1 MSALYPTLLTIW
13 LPVLIGVPVLIHLI
27 NLMRHRKVRWA
38 AMSFL
43 LESQKKNQNW
53 VRFKEILLLLT
64 RMAAMAA
71 IVVML
76 AGPLASLNWSRL
88 FSGGLVHHV
97 LLIDDSLSMS
107 DQWSNTT
114 AIKNARNVVD
124 HLLERTAHHQGTH
137 LITLLRFSEAAAGRG
152 PDIVRQRMRA
162 DLPQQKQSIL
172 DLVRPSQ
179 LAAGP
184 LEAIKAVKE
193 KIGQQKDENLVVY
206 LISDFRS
213 TQWRDAKPL
222 QEAIRTLTDAKAKVE
237 LVRCVDRTRPNLA
250 ITALAPA
257 AGVLAADVPLK
268 FDVEVT
274 NYDVVPVR
282 NVQVLLES
290 QTNLS
295 DSPSTGRQALPALTI
310 ERIEPGQTAR
320 QSFSA
325 RFPTAGDH
333 EIYAR
338 LGADALTAD
347 NQRFCVVRLPA
358 EIPLLIVD
366 GQPGSIDAQLL
377 SLPRQ
382 KVRTG
387 LKSQVV
393 GVNYLRE
400 QPLDKFAAIFL
411 VNIATLDA
419 GEVATLKSYVASGGS
434 VVFFASESTR
444 PDFVTQSLY
453 DNGKGFFPLPLS
465 SQASLI
471 VDRLEKTPDLEVDL
485 THPIFQRTFAGSRNS
500 FLNSILVDR
509 YFASPKGWAPAKADG
524 VRVLAGLRG
533 QAPLIV
539 EKHFGQGLCLAVLTT
554 AAPVWN
560 NWASNPSFVIALM
573 EMKVYLT
580 IRRAEQPAYQ
590 VGQSLSVPLPKDQ
603 YSPEVEFV
611 RPVGKSAVRE
621 TIQAKATDQSDR
633 MRAAFD
639 KIEESGIYEARL
651 KRTDGATEIRRFAAN
666 VPPGEGNLAVL
677 NGGELKIALADVPAV
692 VHEAVDFS
700 GPIAQQAELNL
711 GSQWWF
717 LAIVI
722 GILTGELLL
731 AYSASYHPVAVR
743 GRA

>member
-1 MSALYPTLLTIW
+1 MSALYPTLLTVW

-53 VRFKEILLLLT
+53 IRFKEILLLLT

-71 IVVML
+71 VVVML

-97 LLIDDSLSMS
+97 LLVDDSLSMS
-107 DQWSNTT
+107 DQWNNTT
-114 AIKNARNVVD
+114 AMKNASGVVE
-124 HLLERTAHHQGTH
+124 HLLERMEHHPGAH
-137 LITLLRFSEAAAGRG
+137 LVTLLRFSDAAAGRG
-152 PDIVRQRMRA
+152 PDLVRQRVRG

-172 DLVRPSQ
+172 NLIRPSQ

-184 LEAIKAVKE
+184 LEALQAVKE

-213 TQWRDAKPL
+213 DQWRNAKPL
-222 QEAIRTLTDAKAKVE
+222 REAIRMLTDDKAKVE
-237 LVRCVDRTRPNLA
+237 LVRCVDRARPNLA

-257 AGVLAADVPLK
+257 AGILAADVPLK

-274 NYDVVPVR
+274 NYDAVPVR

-290 QTNLS
+290 QTNPGN
-295 DSPSTGRQALPALTI
+295 SPSTGRQALPAVTLQ
-310 ERIEPGQTAR
+310 RIEPGQTAR

-333 EIYAR
+333 EIHAR
-338 LGADALTAD
+338 LGGDALAAD
-347 NQRFCVVRLPA
+347 NERFCVVRLPA

-366 GQPGSIDAQLL
+366 GKPGSVDAQLL

-387 LKSQVV
+387 LRSQIV
-393 GVNYLRE
+393 GVPYLHE
-400 QPLDKFAAIFL
+400 QPLEKFAAIFL
-411 VNIATLDA
+411 VNIASLDA
-419 GEVATLKSYVASGGS
+419 GEVAALKNYVSSGGS
-434 VVFFASESTR
+434 VVFFAGDSTR
-444 PDFVTQSLY
+444 ADFVNQSLY
-453 DNGKGFFPLPLS
+453 DHGKGFFPLPLT
-465 SQASLI
+465 SQASLV
-471 VDRLEKTPDLEVDL
+471 VDRLDKTPDLQVDL

-500 FLNSILVDR
+500 FLYSILVDR
-509 YFASPKGWAPAKADG
+509 YFASTKDWAPAQGEG
-524 VRVLAGLRG
+524 VRVLASLRSH
-533 QAPLIV
+533 APLIV
-539 EKHFGQGLCLAVLTT
+539 EKRFGQGTCLAVLTT
-554 AAPVWN
+554 VAPVWN
-560 NWASNPSFVIALM
+560 NWAPNPSFVITLM

-580 IRRAEQPAYQ
+580 SRHIDQPEYQ
-590 VGQSLSVPLPKDQ
+590 VGQTVSVPLSKEQ
-603 YSPEVEFV
+603 YAPEVEFV
-611 RPVGKSAVRE
+611 RPVGKTAVRE
-621 TIQAKATDQSDR
+621 TIQAKADGQTER
-633 MRAAFD
+633 MQAAFD
-639 KIEESGIYEARL
+639 KTGESGIYEARL
-651 KRTDGATEIRRFAAN
+651 KRTDGATEVRRFAAN
-666 VPPGEGNLAVL
+666 VSSSEGNLTL
-677 NGGELKIALADVPAV
+677 LTGGELKIALADVPAM
-692 VHEAVDFS
+692 VHEATDFS
-700 GPIAQQAELNL
+700 GPVTQQAELNL

-717 LAIVI
+717 LALVL
-722 GILTGELLL
+722 GILVGEQLL